1 VGDNP
6 RVTDQASQ
14 RTIIAAAPEV
24 VFAAAVDF
32 ERYPEW
38 ARDIKTA
45 TVETR
50 DDQGRG
56 VEVTFRAAAMG
67 RSTSYTLRYDYG
79 AAPGRLG
86 WVLARGDIMRRLDG
100 AYTFV
105 ALADDP
111 ESTEVVYG
119 LTVDL
124 VVPLPGFVKRRAE
137 ARIMHTALR
146 ELKSRVESAPAP

>member
-1 VGDNP
+1 M
-6 RVTDQASQ
+6 TDQASQ
-14 RTIIAAAPEV
+14 HTIIAAPPDR
-24 VFAAAVDF
+24 VFEAAVEF

-38 ARDIKTA
+38 ARDIKA
-45 TVETR
+45 ASVERR
-50 DDQGRG
+50 DDRGRG

-67 RSTSYTLRYDYG
+67 RSTSYTLRYDYSG
-79 AAPGRLG
+79 APNRLG

-100 AYTFV
+100 SYTFV
-105 ALADDP
+105 PVDDDP
-111 ESTEVVYG
+111 LSTEVVYH

-146 ELKSRVESAPAP
+146 ELKAHVEASVTS